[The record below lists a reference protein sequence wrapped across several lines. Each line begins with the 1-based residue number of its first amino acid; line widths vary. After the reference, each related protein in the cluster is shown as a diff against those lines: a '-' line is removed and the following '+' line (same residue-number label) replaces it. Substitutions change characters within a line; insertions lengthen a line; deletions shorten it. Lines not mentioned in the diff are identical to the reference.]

1 MTERD
6 KYTGKALAYVG
17 DAVIELFVRENL
29 LKTGI
34 TDTGRLSALAL
45 RFVTA
50 TAQSEAFGCVE
61 ASLTEN
67 ELDIYRRGRNSDLSH
82 HPKRQKMTDYHR
94 ATGFEAL
101 IGYLYLNGE
110 HERTVEILTA
120 AYEKIFGD
128 LQFT

>member
-1 MTERD
+1 MTEAD
-6 KYTGKALAYVG
+6 KYNGKVLAYVG
-17 DAVIELFVRENL
+17 DAVIELFVRKKL
-29 LKTGI
+29 LDTGL

-45 RFVTA
+45 SFVTA

-61 ASLTEN
+61 NLLDEN
-67 ELDIYRRGRNSDLSH
+67 ELDIYRRGRNADLSH

-110 HERTVEILTA
+110 QQRADEILAA
-120 AYEKIFGD
+120 AYEKNHGN
-128 LQFT
+128 LKLT